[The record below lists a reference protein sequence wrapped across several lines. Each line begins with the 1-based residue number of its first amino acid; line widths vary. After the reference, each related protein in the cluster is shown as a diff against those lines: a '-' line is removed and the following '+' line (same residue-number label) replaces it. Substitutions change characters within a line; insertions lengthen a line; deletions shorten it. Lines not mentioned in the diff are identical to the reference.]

1 MTLSLDGTRPAAPL
15 RKPIQMFDALM
26 NEVARA
32 HLRGRP
38 PALSPVTDED
48 LAPLPAPVQ
57 RYLRFMGV
65 PGKRP
70 TWSFR
75 AHFTGSFRLRP
86 EARWLPCHAWQY
98 SSAATVA
105 RIFHMRLR
113 YHHLPLVVRDTY
125 LHGRGR
131 MSARLFDAFPFVD
144 EADERIAI
152 GELVTYLN
160 DAVLLAP
167 SMLLLLATS
176 FREVDA
182 DTFDVTLHDA
192 QREVSARV
200 FLDARGAVTTFTTH
214 DRYGNDPAN
223 PKEMVRARWSTPVR
237 AWRWIGDQPVPASAT
252 ATWHFDSG
260 DFTYADFALVS
271 LEPDV
276 APGTLE

>member
-1 MTLSLDGTRPAAPL
+1 MTLTVDMPRPAPPL
-15 RKPIQMFDALM
+15 RHPLKMYDTLM
-26 NEVARA
+26 REVARA
-32 HLRGRP
+32 HLLGRP
-38 PALSPVTDED
+38 SALTPVTHED
-48 LAPLPAPVQ
+48 IEGLPAPVQ
-57 RYLRFMGV
+57 RYLGFMGV
-65 PGKRP
+65 VGKRP

-98 SSAATVA
+98 NSAATVA

-125 LHGRGR
+125 LHGHGR
-131 MSARLFDAFPFVD
+131 MSARLFDTFPFVD
-144 EADERIAI
+144 EADDRIAL

-160 DAVLLAP
+160 DAILLAP

-176 FREVDA
+176 FREVDR
-182 DTFDVTLHDA
+182 DTFDVTLHDGPR
-192 QREVSARV
+192 QVSARV
-200 FLDARGAVTTFTTH
+200 FLDVRGAVTTFTTQ
-214 DRYGNDPAN
+214 DRYGNDPAS
-223 PKEMVRARWSTPVR
+223 PQEMVRARWSTPVR

-276 APGTLE
+276 SPGTLE